1 MYQLFSLPLLQA
13 TAATGSSAM
22 SIVMLVAIFAIFYF
36 LLIRPQRKKEKDRQ
50 AMIDAVK
57 KGDSVTTI
65 GGIKGTVTNIDNDKA
80 TVTIKVDDNCKMKFT
95 KSSVSSVDKDDVKG
109 DDKTAVESNGGGDK
123 KKK

>member
-22 SIVMLVAIFAIFYF
+22 SIVMLVSIFAIFYF
-36 LLIRPQRKKEKDRQ
+36 LLIRPQRKKEKERQ

-57 KGDSVTTI
+57 KGDNVTTI

-80 TVTIKVDDNCKMKFT
+80 TVTIKVDDNCKIKFT